1 MRRCGSLLSIM
12 MLVFLTSTCLHLEAK
27 MSSSMLDSI
36 LLINLDELQKISHEN
51 NSKQRRSLLSP
62 ELIEDSLDQNPVPGL
77 PDTLTS
83 TFEATHAP
91 PIETN
96 LNLTQSLSD
105 GFAMDGPPTFEEFT
119 QSVENLT
126 NIKDGFNLT
135 NKSFLSAIKS
145 MISAYLRAEGKIEPQ
160 DNLPATLY
168 SAILPKI
175 DLWEG
180 GTVSTWIKNISQ
192 ISVEAFLE
200 EDRSIK
206 ELSELA
212 GAFAFTT
219 AELISK
225 PTPLTDQMELN
236 DLNLDYLEGGDDLIL
251 EDKLASGKNY
261 SPSKTDLLQQ
271 LSVGITQ
278 GFFGSRD
285 FNDREAGLTVEDF
298 ASFSQPDSS
307 PSAVNDGKIEDNI
320 ITGFYDGLLDSTS
333 NLGESKEVFLYD
345 SVKASANGFLIA
357 STVATTS
364 KPEYIEQSLY
374 LDAALMASKQI
385 SQSVMLH
392 HNDSVNGSVSYTV
405 ALDWIEADRVAE
417 SAASGSAMGS
427 QLATVLPK
435 SMEYANSWEVATN
448 IRREVAKAVSKGS
461 ASGAVNSAA
470 WLGSLINPQ
479 VQNETVLEGND
490 VERVTRGSALG
501 SMMGN
506 TGLAIYYP
514 TDQLVP
520 IINFTAQGSAYGSTN
535 SQNLSLVASDSTETV
550 DISIARQASLGSSMG
565 AIFEP
570 TVLMG
575 LNPSE
580 NSNDK
585 KTVDHLTAAAFGAT
599 FGAILGLQDNTAE
612 IISSNGSSQFDESR
626 VVEVQQ
632 ATKQGAIEGALAG
645 AKLSLG
651 LDEVSSDTLKSKSA
665 MLKAVN
671 NANTRAAANS
681 SADVA
686 TQSLR
691 TNPQDMLLLM
701 RKFGINPRY
710 TNPAKMYKRPVV
722 VQIDEPPIDDE
733 TSDAINNASPL

>member
-1 MRRCGSLLSIM
+1 M
-12 MLVFLTSTCLHLEAK
+12 
-27 MSSSMLDSI
+27 
-36 LLINLDELQKISHEN
+36 
-51 NSKQRRSLLSP
+51 
-62 ELIEDSLDQNPVPGL
+62 
-77 PDTLTS
+77 
-83 TFEATHAP
+83 P
-91 PIETN
+91 P
-96 LNLTQSLSD
+96 
-105 GFAMDGPPTFEEFT
+105 
-119 QSVENLT
+119 
-126 NIKDGFNLT
+126 
-135 NKSFLSAIKS
+135 
-145 MISAYLRAEGKIEPQ
+145 
-160 DNLPATLY
+160 
-168 SAILPKI
+168 
-175 DLWEG
+175 
-180 GTVSTWIKNISQ
+180 
-192 ISVEAFLE
+192 
-200 EDRSIK
+200 
-206 ELSELA
+206 
-212 GAFAFTT
+212 
-219 AELISK
+219 
-225 PTPLTDQMELN
+225 
-236 DLNLDYLEGGDDLIL
+236 
-251 EDKLASGKNY
+251 GKNY

-278 GFFGSRD
+278 GFFGFRD

-520 IINFTAQGSAYGSTN
+520 IINFTAQGGLRMAAPIHKTY
-535 SQNLSLVASDSTETV
+535 LWSLLTV
-550 DISIARQASLGSSMG
+550 Q
-565 AIFEP
+565 
-570 TVLMG
+570 
-575 LNPSE
+575 
-580 NSNDK
+580 K
-585 KTVDHLTAAAFGAT
+585 
-599 FGAILGLQDNTAE
+599 
-612 IISSNGSSQFDESR
+612 
-626 VVEVQQ
+626 
-632 ATKQGAIEGALAG
+632 
-645 AKLSLG
+645 
-651 LDEVSSDTLKSKSA
+651 
-665 MLKAVN
+665 
-671 NANTRAAANS
+671 
-681 SADVA
+681 
-686 TQSLR
+686 
-691 TNPQDMLLLM
+691 
-701 RKFGINPRY
+701 
-710 TNPAKMYKRPVV
+710 
-722 VQIDEPPIDDE
+722 
-733 TSDAINNASPL
+733 PLI